1 MKPGC
6 KNAPVLTRAR
16 RGRAAPAREGRRGS
30 DRQRALTFRVSP
42 LAQQH
47 RTTEAVGRNGTRPQ
61 AGRKARQRR
70 ARFWHRRTGSAGGN
84 KKQRAERRRG
94 RRHGAATAYA
104 PEVDSDAVLEQ
115 SDRVLPV
122 SARGRPWEKPEAKAA
137 NRPRIEGPAPRARS
151 SGSDADEVRTA
162 ATVSSAAYSNIE
174 VEFIARIGKGLPSG
188 GLRTGKR
195 GLMNFFLLQRKK
207 PRRRLVML
215 PWAAVRLQRLG
226 MQDREDP
233 NGWHICATE
242 SHFPDQNFKTSGYW
256 PIDGHHGALEADG
269 VAVSRWNLVY
279 PLLPLDA

>member
-174 VEFIARIGKGLPSG
+174 VEYIARIGKGLPSG
-188 GLRTGKR
+188 GLRSGKR
-195 GLMNFFLLQRKK
+195 GLMNFFLLQEKNQDDD
-207 PRRRLVML
+207 
-215 PWAAVRLQRLG
+215 WSCCLG
-226 MQDREDP
+226 QL
-233 NGWHICATE
+233 CACSALGCRTE
-242 SHFPDQNFKTSGYW
+242 RIRTGGISAPQKVTFPTRTLKLLATGQSMATMARSRPMVW
-256 PIDGHHGALEADG
+256 P
-269 VAVSRWNLVY
+269 SRGGT
-279 PLLPLDA
+279 